1 MSPRSIRVLIAVR
14 DPDRRIALTDLIA
27 RTPALALAGTAS
39 TADEALGFTE
49 RLAVDVALV
58 DIDTDPG
65 SDPDTPLDI
74 GANGGGE
81 QLIRALRRTSSR
93 NGQTAV
99 VASGA
104 SADRRDV
111 VAMLRAGAIG
121 YLTRESA
128 AEEIVAAIANA
139 ADGRATVSPAAA
151 HAVTAEL
158 VDHLSAQ
165 EQVLDEERARLARVR
180 RVLDE
185 ELLEVV
191 FQPIVSVNTGAVEGY
206 EALARFS
213 LEPIRP
219 PNHWFAEAWQ
229 VGLGGEL
236 ERLAVRVALSHLGAI
251 EPPAYLAVNVSP
263 ELLVTGGLAAV
274 VEAVDST
281 RVVVEMTEHAAVEDY
296 DRLARAMAPLR
307 AAGTRMSVDDTGAG
321 FASLRHI
328 LRIQP
333 DFIKLDNSITHHID
347 VDLAQLALA
356 RGLVS
361 FAGDIHAHMI
371 GEGVETNAELDILR
385 ELGFA
390 SVQGYLLGHPAPL
403 RSRT

>member
-14 DPDRRIALTDLIA
+14 DPDRRIAITDLIA

-39 TADEALGFTE
+39 TADEALAFTG
-49 RLAVDVALV
+49 RLPVDVALV
-58 DIDTDPG
+58 DID
-65 SDPDTPLDI
+65 I
-74 GANGGGE
+74 GASGGGE
-81 QLIRALRRTSSR
+81 QLIRALRRTSPR
-93 NGQTAV
+93 NGPTAV

-104 SADRRDV
+104 SVDRRDV

-158 VDHLSAQ
+158 VDHLTAQ

-180 RVLDE
+180 RVLEE
-185 ELLEVV
+185 ELLEVI
-191 FQPIVSVNTGAVEGY
+191 FQPIVSVDTGAVEGY

-213 LEPIRP
+213 LEPAVP
-219 PNHWFAEAWQ
+219 PNLWFAEAWQ
-229 VGLGGEL
+229 VGLGAEL
-236 ERLAVRVALSHLGAI
+236 ERLAVRVALSHLDAI
-251 EPPAYLAVNVSP
+251 ESPAYLAVNVSP
-263 ELLVTGGLAAV
+263 ELVVSGSLAAV
-274 VEAVDST
+274 IEAVDGT
-281 RVVVEMTEHAAVEDY
+281 RVVVEMTEHAAVDDY
-296 DRLARAMAPLR
+296 DRLSRAMAPLR
-307 AAGTRMSVDDTGAG
+307 AAGARMSVDDTGAG

-347 VDLAQLALA
+347 LDLARLALA

-361 FAGDIHAHMI
+361 FAGDVHAHMI
-371 GEGVETNAELDILR
+371 GEGVETHAELDALR
-385 ELGFA
+385 QLGFA
-390 SVQGYLLGHPAPL
+390 SVQGYLLGRPGSLPPPNL
-403 RSRT
+403 RQ

>member
-1 MSPRSIRVLIAVR
+1 MSPRSIRVFIAVR

-27 RTPALALAGTAS
+27 RTPTLALAGTAG
-39 TADEALGFTE
+39 TADEALEFAG
-49 RLAVDVALV
+49 RLPVDVALV
-58 DIDTDPG
+58 DIELDPG
-65 SDPDTPLDI
+65 TDTGI
-74 GANGGGE
+74 RANGGGE

-104 SADRRDV
+104 SVDRRDV

-121 YLTRESA
+121 YLTREST
-128 AEEIVAAIANA
+128 AEETVAAIANA
-139 ADGRATVSPAAA
+139 AGGRATVSPAAA
-151 HAVTAEL
+151 HGVTAEL
-158 VDHLSAQ
+158 VDHLTAQ

-185 ELLEVV
+185 ELVEVA

-219 PNHWFAEAWQ
+219 PNRWFAEAWQ
-229 VGLGGEL
+229 VGLGAEL
-236 ERLAVRVALSHLGAI
+236 ERLAVRVALSHLGDI

-263 ELLVTGGLAAV
+263 ELLVTEGLTAV

-281 RVVVEMTEHAAVEDY
+281 RVVVELTEHAAVEDY
-296 DRLARAMAPLR
+296 DPLSRAMAPLR
-307 AAGTRMSVDDTGAG
+307 AAGARMSVDDTGAG

-333 DFIKLDNSITHHID
+333 DFIKLDNSITHNID
-347 VDLAQLALA
+347 VDLARFALA

-361 FAGDIHAHMI
+361 FADDVHAHMI
-371 GEGVETNAELDILR
+371 GEGVETQAELDALR
-385 ELGFA
+385 RLGFA
-390 SVQGYLLGHPAPL
+390 SVQGYLLGRPVPL
-403 RSRT
+403 HG